1 MGDGDIFT
9 APLHCAELS
18 VNTKYDLNGISK
30 NSNLYGKDSYLRF
43 LIIVYMKKSK
53 NTVLCF
59 LLRQNL

>member
-9 APLHCAELS
+9 APLHCVELS

-43 LIIVYMKKSK
+43 LIIVYMKESK